1 MYDVASGV
9 RVSTTHASFPSSNAI
24 VPRGSLG
31 CEQAG
36 VTRHASND
44 GRAWRTAS
52 RLLKKRAGSMR
63 VFRTSERRSHSQQ
76 SVSTMGLCFCNRSR
90 EAGALLGGW
99 LGLEEEGSD
108 VLNAG
113 AHLDHVGDA
122 LGLLRRDKIHDERW
136 QISLENQH
144 MTMTRKR
151 RTLRSTQARYSIR
164 HFLGSS
170 FTGRSRNPAR
180 MISARTYLADGE

>member
-1 MYDVASGV
+1 MEDGV
-9 RVSTTHASFPSSNAI
+9 EAAEEARGVHACLSDERAAQSQSAKCQHN
-24 VPRGSLG
+24 
-31 CEQAG
+31 G
-36 VTRHASND
+36 V
-44 GRAWRTAS
+44 G
-52 RLLKKRAGSMR
+52 
-63 VFRTSERRSHSQQ
+63 
-76 SVSTMGLCFCNRSR
+76 CFCNRSR